1 MINPEIYK
9 KLNTLIDYTVNKTL
23 EETNGLKE
31 IKILENN
38 VLFVNIILM
47 KKNEKLKEKVKSDLV
62 RMVKLDLG
70 FSGIKFQFDYYQLD
84 KKFIFISSG
93 KGGVGKSTVA
103 ALLALYMKDKGF
115 DIGLVDADIYG
126 PSLSLILNINDAEMK
141 GNKDEQ
147 IYPYNYD
154 GIEYISVDLFTKEDP
169 LMLRGPMLG
178 KMLEMFFNDVLW
190 SNKLEYII
198 VDMPPGTG
206 DVALDLNDLCPNNK
220 TLLVTTPNVDASKVA
235 IKAGLGA
242 MKINQEILGIVEN
255 MSYYLNPV
263 NKERLYIFGTE
274 GSKLVSQKL
283 NKPILARLPIIPNQN
298 IEILKNNDIIKNEF
312 DNIINEI
319 LKEEEV

>member
-9 KLNTLIDYTVNKTL
+9 KLNTLTDYTVNKTL
-23 EETNGLKE
+23 GETNGLKE

-38 VLFVNIILM
+38 VLFVNILLM
-47 KKNEKLKEKVKSDLV
+47 KKNEKLKDKVKSDLV